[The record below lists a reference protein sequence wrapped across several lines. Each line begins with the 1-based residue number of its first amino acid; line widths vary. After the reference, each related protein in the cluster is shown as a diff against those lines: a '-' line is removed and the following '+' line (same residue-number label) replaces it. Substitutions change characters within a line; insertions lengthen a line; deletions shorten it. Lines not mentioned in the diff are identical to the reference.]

1 MCALSPSGHVPLNA
15 ETLER
20 LSADA
25 RQFWDEFLPKVM
37 TAIEEEEEKGASL
50 PYELS
55 PELLDYFRTAVT
67 FYEGDKYCQVNQIR
81 QLFDCGDIPAAA
93 MSAS

>member
-15 ETLER
+15 ETLEG

-37 TAIEEEEEKGASL
+37 TAIEEEEEKESSV
-50 PYELS
+50 PYDFS
-55 PELLDYFRTAVT
+55 PELREYFQTAVT
-67 FYEGDKYCQVNQIR
+67 FYEGDKYCQIHQIR
-81 QLFDCGDIPAAA
+81 QLFDCGDIVSAVA
-93 MSAS
+93 SAS